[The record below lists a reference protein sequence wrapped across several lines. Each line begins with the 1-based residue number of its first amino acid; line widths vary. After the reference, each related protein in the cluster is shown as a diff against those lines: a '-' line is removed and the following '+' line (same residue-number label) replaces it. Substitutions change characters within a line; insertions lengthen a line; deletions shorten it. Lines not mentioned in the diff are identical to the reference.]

1 MSQVTNETRDIQA
14 ECEAFRGMSLAWK
27 NSICSRIVG
36 LGDSLEQTL
45 WCLLANGHILLEG
58 VPGLGKTLLVQT
70 ISQSAGLRA
79 TRIQCTP
86 DLMPADVLGTTVL
99 VEDLV
104 HGRREHR
111 FRPGPV
117 FTQILLADELNRATP
132 RTQSALLEAMQERS
146 VSVGGTTYA
155 LEKPFLVLATQN
167 PIEQE
172 GTHPLPEAQLDR
184 FMAKIEVPSPSREAL
199 QIILQRTTSQPLPP
213 LTATINAPTL
223 IAAQHLARE
232 VIVAPHVMDWAI
244 RLVLSTQPNSAYFS
258 VKAKRYIRCGA
269 SPRAAQ
275 SMLAMGK
282 VRALLAGRYALAI
295 DDLRAVALPALRHRL
310 ALTFEADADRVDANE
325 IVRRIVQS
333 MPLEAP

>member
-1 MSQVTNETRDIQA
+1 MNEVANVKRDIPA
-14 ECEAFRGMSLAWK
+14 ECEAFRDMAAGWK
-27 NSICSRIVG
+27 NSICTRIVG

-70 ISQSAGLRA
+70 ISQSAGLRSM
-79 TRIQCTP
+79 RIQCTP

-99 VEDLV
+99 VEDLQ

-184 FMAKIEVPSPSREAL
+184 FMAKIEVPTPSREAL
-199 QIILQRTTSQPLPP
+199 RTILERTTSLPLPP
-213 LTATINAPTL
+213 LTATIDAATL
-223 IAAQHLARE
+223 IAAQSLAKE
-232 VIVAPHVMDWAI
+232 VITAPHVMDWAI
-244 RLVLSTQPNSAYFS
+244 RLVLSTQPDSAYFS
-258 VKAKRYIRCGA
+258 TKAKRFIRCGA

-275 SMLAMGK
+275 SMIAMGK
-282 VRALLAGRYALAI
+282 VRALLAGRYALSI

-310 ALTFEADADRVDANE
+310 ALTFEADADHVDSNE
-325 IVRRIVQS
+325 IVRRLVKA

>member
-1 MSQVTNETRDIQA
+1 
-14 ECEAFRGMSLAWK
+14 
-27 NSICSRIVG
+27 
-36 LGDSLEQTL
+36 
-45 WCLLANGHILLEG
+45 
-58 VPGLGKTLLVQT
+58 LVQT

-99 VEDLV
+99 VEDLE

-146 VSVGGTTYA
+146 VSVGGITYA

-199 QIILQRTTSQPLPP
+199 QTILQRTTSQPLPP

-223 IAAQHLARE
+223 IAAQHLAQE

-244 RLVLSTQPNSAYFS
+244 RLVLSTQPNSLYFS

-325 IVRRIVQS
+325 IVRRIIQG

>member
-1 MSQVTNETRDIQA
+1 MSEVAHEIRDITA
-14 ECEAFRGMSLAWK
+14 ECQAFRNMAATWK
-27 NSICSRIVG
+27 ESICTRIVG
-36 LGDSLEQTL
+36 LGDSLEQSL

-79 TRIQCTP
+79 TRVQCTP
-86 DLMPADVLGTTVL
+86 DLMPADVVGTTVL

-104 HGRREHR
+104 HDRRDHQ

-146 VSVGGTTYA
+146 VSVGGITYM

-184 FMAKIEVPSPSREAL
+184 FMAKIEVPAPSREAL
-199 QIILQRTTSQPLPP
+199 RTILERTTSQPLPP
-213 LTATINAPTL
+213 LRATIDAATL
-223 IAAQHLARE
+223 IAAQALAKE
-232 VIVAPHVMDWAI
+232 IVVAAPVMDWAI
-244 RLVLSTQPNSAYFS
+244 RLVLSTQPQSPYFS
-258 VKAKRYIRCGA
+258 PSIKRFIRCGA

-275 SMLAMGK
+275 SLIAMGK

-325 IVRRIVQS
+325 VVRRLVKN

>member
-1 MSQVTNETRDIQA
+1 MSEVANKNRDIPA
-14 ECEAFRGMSLAWK
+14 ECEAFRNMASDWK
-27 NSICSRIVG
+27 NSICTRIVG
-36 LGDSLEQTL
+36 LGDSLEHTL

-70 ISQSAGLRA
+70 ISQSAGLRSA
-79 TRIQCTP
+79 RIQCTP

-117 FTQILLADELNRATP
+117 FTNILLADELNRATP

-146 VSVGGTTYA
+146 VTVGGTTHA

-199 QIILQRTTSQPLPP
+199 RTILERTTSQPLPP
-213 LTATINAPTL
+213 LSATINASTL
-223 IAAQHLARE
+223 ITAQGLAKE
-232 VIVAPHVMDWAI
+232 VIAAPHVMDWAI
-244 RLVLSTQPNSAYFS
+244 RLVLSTQPDSAYFS
-258 VKAKRYIRCGA
+258 PKAKRFIRCGA

-275 SMLAMGK
+275 SMIAMGK
-282 VRALLAGRYALAI
+282 VRALLAGRYALSI

-310 ALTFEADADRVDANE
+310 ALTFEADADQVDSNE
-325 IVRRIVQS
+325 IVRRLVKA

>member
-1 MSQVTNETRDIQA
+1 
-14 ECEAFRGMSLAWK
+14 
-27 NSICSRIVG
+27 
-36 LGDSLEQTL
+36 
-45 WCLLANGHILLEG
+45 
-58 VPGLGKTLLVQT
+58 
-70 ISQSAGLRA
+70 
-79 TRIQCTP
+79 
-86 DLMPADVLGTTVL
+86 
-99 VEDLV
+99 
-104 HGRREHR
+104 
-111 FRPGPV
+111 
-117 FTQILLADELNRATP
+117 
-132 RTQSALLEAMQERS
+132 LLEAMQERS